1 MSLKC
6 GIVGLPNVGKSTIFN
21 VMTKSQSASIGNFP
35 FCTIDPNVGIVN
47 VPDERIE
54 VLAGIDNPK
63 KTIYVTIKFIDIAG
77 LIKGASAGEGLGN
90 KFLSHIHEVD
100 AIIHVVRCFE
110 NDKILHSY
118 NRIDP
123 IADKNIIDT
132 ELQIKD
138 LELLDKKIEKINKL
152 IKSGN
157 KDCGKLLEACLS
169 LKKFLEQG
177 NNIRNLDLDD
187 EQNTIC
193 RELQLLTAKPVVY
206 VANVDEATLK
216 AGGNDFVDKLRKI
229 ASEENTDV
237 IILAANI
244 ESDLLDLADNEKKL
258 FLEEYNIKESGLDQL
273 AKVAYAKLGL
283 ITFFTT
289 GADETRA
296 WTITNG
302 TKAPQ
307 AAGVIHSDFERGFIK
322 AEVIKFDDYVRL
334 EGEQKCK
341 EQGKL
346 NIEGKEYVVCDGDII
361 NFRFN
366 V

>member
-21 VMTKSQSASIGNFP
+21 VMTKSQSASIRNFP
-35 FCTIDPNVGIVN
+35 FCTIDPNIGIVN
-47 VPDERIE
+47 VPDERVDI
-54 VLAGIDNPK
+54 LAKLDNPSK
-63 KTIYVTIKFIDIAG
+63 IIYATIKFVDIAG

-100 AIIHVVRCFE
+100 TIIHVIRCFE
-110 NDKILHSY
+110 NEKILHSY

-123 IADKNIIDT
+123 IGDKNIIDT

-138 LELLDKKIEKINKL
+138 LELIDKKIEKINKL

-157 KDCGKLLEACLS
+157 KEAGKLLEGCLT
-169 LKKFLEQG
+169 LKNFLEQG
-177 NNIRNLDLDD
+177 ENIRNLTLSD
-187 EQNTIC
+187 EQSLIVK
-193 RELQLLTAKPVVY
+193 ELQLLTAKPVVY
-206 VANVDEATLK
+206 VANVDEKTLK
-216 AGGNDFVDKLRKI
+216 AGGNEFVDRLIKI
-229 ASEENTDV
+229 AEEEKTKV
-237 IILAANI
+237 VMLAANI
-244 ESDLLDLADNEKKL
+244 ENELLELSEEDKEL
-258 FLEEYNIKESGLDQL
+258 FLAEYNIEESGLNQL
-273 AKVAYAKLGL
+273 ARAAYEKLGL
-283 ITFFTT
+283 ITFFTS
-289 GADETRA
+289 GSDETRA
-296 WTITNG
+296 WTIQKG

-322 AEVIKFDDYVRL
+322 AEVAKFKDYVNFG
-334 EGEQKCK
+334 GEQKCK

-346 NIEGKEYVVCDGDII
+346 RMEGKDYVMEDGDIV